1 MKINHCDFPEDLLY
15 DVENFVWCKTNTEGG
30 MMTIG
35 IINCLGYISGKL
47 SNINLKPIG
56 IIVERG
62 KSIGT
67 IESPRYF
74 GVVRSPVSGKII
86 EVNSS
91 LSKLPELANK
101 YPYSQGWFA
110 RLKVTKIGEEITNLK
125 NIKGCSDEMAALI
138 QRHHVICFDAF
149 PDFELFEI
157 GVECAATL
165 AKLDELLEKISVGSV
180 VHLVSDDPTADLEMI
195 RWSEQTGHSL
205 LDTRR
210 EENLFHFVVKKTQ
223 GEMIESDQNR

>member
-1 MKINHCDFPEDLLY
+1 MKINHCNFPEDLMY
-15 DVENFVWCKTNTEGG
+15 DVENFVWCKTNPEGG
-30 MMTIG
+30 LMTIG

-56 IIVERG
+56 ITVERG

-74 GVVRSPVSGKII
+74 GVVRSPVCGKII

-91 LSKLPELANK
+91 LSRLPDLANK
-101 YPYSQGWFA
+101 YPYTHGWFA
-110 RLKVTKIGEEITNLK
+110 RLKATKIGEEIKDLK
-125 NIKGCSDEMAALI
+125 YINDCSDEMAALI

-165 AKLDELLEKISVGSV
+165 AKLDELLEKIAVGSV

-195 RWSEQTGHSL
+195 RWSEQTGQSL
-205 LDTRR
+205 LDSRR
-210 EENLFHFVVKKTQ
+210 EENLFHFMVKKTQ
-223 GEMIESDQNR
+223 GDG